1 MKRRKRKTPMKPTI
15 IEDIKARKV
24 LDSRGNWTIEVDV
37 ITRDGFGSACAP
49 SGAST
54 GVHEV
59 VAFPDS
65 DVEKSLLE
73 LEEIVIPELI
83 GMYAD
88 EQEVID
94 DIMRELDGSDNFS
107 NIGGNATVALSLAN
121 AKAAASAYGLY
132 LYQYL
137 GGNLSVEVP
146 YPLGNVI
153 GGGAHAKNAT
163 DIQEFLVVPIGA
175 KNITEAVF
183 ANAEVHRALK
193 QILGDRV
200 KGFIGGKGDE
210 GAWAVSLGN
219 DEAFEIITEAC
230 ESVKNNTGI
239 DVRAGADVAAS
250 ELWDEDRKKYVY
262 NKEDKELD
270 SGEQVDYMKELID
283 TYNLYYVEDPIR
295 EDDFESFG
303 ELTSKVNC
311 LICGDDLYVTDTKR
325 IKKGIKLQ
333 STNSVLIKP
342 NQIGTLTD
350 TYKAVKLTKN
360 HKLTPVMSHR
370 SGETVDETIAHLAV
384 GFNCPLI
391 KTGVVGGG
399 RIAKLNELIRIS
411 EELGQRTKM
420 AQLPI

>member
-1 MKRRKRKTPMKPTI
+1 MNPTI
-15 IEDIKARKV
+15 IEDIKARKI

-37 ITRDGFGSACAP
+37 ITRTGFGRACAP

-54 GVHEV
+54 GTHEV
-59 VAFPDS
+59 IAFPEA
-65 DVEKSLLE
+65 DVEKSLIE

-83 GMYAD
+83 GTDAE
-88 EQEVID
+88 EQEVVD
-94 DIMRELDGSDNFS
+94 EGLKELDGSHNFS
-107 NIGGNATVALSLAN
+107 NIGGNASVALSLAS
-121 AKAAASAYGLY
+121 AKAAASSYY
-132 LYQYL
+132 MPLYQYL
-137 GGNLSVEVP
+137 GGNLTVELP

-175 KNITEAVF
+175 KNIVEALF
-183 ANAEVHRALK
+183 ANAEVHRRVKAL
-193 QILGDRV
+193 LGDRL

-219 DEAFEIITEAC
+219 EEAFEIVSKAC
-230 ESVKNNTGI
+230 EEVRDSTGVDVK
-239 DVRAGADVAAS
+239 VGADVAAT
-250 ELWDEDRKKYVY
+250 ELWDEEKEKYVY

-270 SGEQVDYMKELID
+270 SGEQIEYMKELVD
-283 TYNLYYVEDPIR
+283 NYNLFYLEDPIM
-295 EDDFESFG
+295 EEDFESFG
-303 ELTSKVNC
+303 ELTRKTNC
-311 LICGDDLYVTDTKR
+311 LICGDDLYVTNTKR
-325 IKKGIKLQ
+325 IKKGIKVHA
-333 STNSVLIKP
+333 TNSVLIKP

-360 HKLTPVMSHR
+360 HNLTPIMSHR